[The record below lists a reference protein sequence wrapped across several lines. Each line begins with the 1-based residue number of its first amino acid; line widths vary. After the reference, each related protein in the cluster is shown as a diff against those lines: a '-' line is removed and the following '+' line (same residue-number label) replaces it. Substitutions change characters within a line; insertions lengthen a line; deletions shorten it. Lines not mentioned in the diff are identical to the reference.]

1 MIDCIFY
8 VKIGGKG
15 LITIEDWVNIEK
27 ASTQKCKKEAHHGKF
42 FTDTEPVMD
51 EKSWVWI
58 QKGYMKKETEGML
71 ISAQGLQSL
80 QKRYIRKKVD
90 GEDNSEKCAWG
101 KRQDCFTNIVD

>member
-58 QKGYMKKETEGML
+58 QKGIYEKRNRGNAYFSPGPAVITEKVHKEK
-71 ISAQGLQSL
+71 S
-80 QKRYIRKKVD
+80 R
-90 GEDNSEKCAWG
+90 WG
-101 KRQDCFTNIVD
+101 R